1 MLQVPLMCVLKRCLL
16 LCALALC
23 TLSAFAQPQAKGAVA
38 EASAIKVLSTVVMLS
53 PAQTTVNAV
62 QTAPVSKWQNF
73 DPATTYPLDERSALW
88 IKLQLW
94 VSSPATDWTVKL
106 PKPFLDRIEL
116 HLPTPDGAWRV
127 QVSGDN
133 VAHRDWPVRGLH
145 PQFALPVL
153 SNGEHTVFLKV
164 SNRVPANFTVQ
175 VLSAQDA
182 NADSLE
188 HYIRSGL
195 ALIFFVCMTFVSV
208 CLAMVYRDAA
218 YGWYSLYTALT
229 ALTVAAYTGLANY
242 LLWPEATH
250 WPEVSIHVS
259 LLVTLLAQMVFCY
272 VTFEPQKLWAKFTPM
287 LWLTASLTL
296 VCIAALILPGDI
308 RIQIA
313 VFFFALL
320 VNWMLILA
328 MVCGRLLRGELSAK
342 LWVLAY
348 MPLASVIILAS
359 IDHFGMSTRSMVGY
373 YWPTY
378 ALTFEIPIL
387 LLALILRAKAR
398 DAQMVVQRV
407 HQQLDPLT
415 GFILHRAYATH
426 ALPLWEHACTL
437 DLDLAVAYVQV
448 SQPSR
453 SNTLLGGYGQVPR
466 SERIVRLLR
475 TVFRQDDVYA
485 QLNNDVYAILMPG
498 IALGDSLQNR
508 LTRLVAQIHMLSQEL
523 QIDYPLRAR
532 IVACSNKSLPLQWPQ
547 VHKALLDRFSKDKGW
562 EKRSIRYMAMRSDLQ
577 EDSEPDLSVFWAK
590 ALNVSAGQ
598 SG

>member
-1 MLQVPLMCVLKRCLL
+1 MHS
-16 LCALALC
+16 AL
-23 TLSAFAQPQAKGAVA
+23 AQPQATAA
-38 EASAIKVLSTVVMLS
+38 EATATEATAIKVLRTLVLVSS
-53 PAQTTVNAV
+53 AQKTLDTV
-62 QTAPVSKWQNF
+62 QTAPSSDWQNF
-73 DPATTYPLDERSALW
+73 DPETTYALDERSALW

-94 VSSPATDWTVKL
+94 VSSPATGWTVKL

-133 VAHRDWPVRGLH
+133 VVHRDWPVRGLH
-145 PQFALPVL
+145 PQFALPAL
-153 SNGEHTVFLKV
+153 SSGEQTVFLKV

-195 ALIFFVCMTFVSV
+195 VLIFFVSMTFVSLS
-208 CLAMVYRDAA
+208 LAMVYRDAA

-250 WPEVSIHVS
+250 WPEVSIHVN
-259 LLVTLLAQMVFCY
+259 LLATLLAQMVFCY
-272 VTFEPQKLWAKFTPM
+272 VTFEPQKLWAKFTPII
-287 LWLTASLTL
+287 WLTACLTL
-296 VCIAALILPGDI
+296 VCIAVLILPGDI

-320 VNWMLILA
+320 INWMLILA

-359 IDHFGMSTRSMVGY
+359 IDHFGLSAQSLVGY

-398 DAQMVVQRV
+398 DAQTVVQRV

-415 GFILHRAYATH
+415 GFILHRAYAAH
-426 ALPLWEHACTL
+426 ALPLWEHAGTL
-437 DLDLAVAYVQV
+437 GLDVAVVYVQV

-453 SNTLLGGYGQVPR
+453 PSVILGGR
-466 SERIVRLLR
+466 SHAPHRECIVRLLR
-475 TVFRQDDVYA
+475 TVFHQNDVYA
-485 QLNNDVYAILMPG
+485 QLEDDVYAVLMPG
-498 IALGDSLQNR
+498 ISLGDPLQTC

-523 QIDYPLRAR
+523 QTDCPLRVR
-532 IVACSNKSLPLQWPQ
+532 IVACSSKSLPLPWPQ
-547 VHKALLDRFSKDKGW
+547 VHKALLDRFNKDKGW

-577 EDSEPDLSVFWAK
+577 DDSEPDLSVFWAK